1 MSTGQGKLAR
11 LELKSKSWP
20 HSRENCQGTPSAKRL
35 IALTIFYASFVQI
48 LIFSLQ
54 MLAALTRAG

>member
-1 MSTGQGKLAR
+1 MPTFFLEKKVGIKKSAR
-11 LELKSKSWP
+11 GWGSK
-20 HSRENCQGTPSAKRL
+20 ENLCRL